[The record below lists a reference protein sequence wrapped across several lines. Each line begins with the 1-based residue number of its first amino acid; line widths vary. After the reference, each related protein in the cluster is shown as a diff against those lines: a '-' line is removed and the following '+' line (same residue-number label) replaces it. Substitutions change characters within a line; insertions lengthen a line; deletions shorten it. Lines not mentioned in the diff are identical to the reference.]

1 VPDTLDALGE
11 TADWILDEFPDSPV
25 LRPQAL
31 STALTLAQQH
41 CALDPRAV
49 KFETWQA
56 WVTAMQTGSALFA
69 AATAPEGTSV
79 TCRIKERERVLPA
92 TGMES
97 HLNAG
102 AWVTAFYLA
111 MICRDNDRLR
121 RLADVPVSLLRESG
135 AVFDEYIYS
144 WVEALQSF
152 WLGRQDVGDKL
163 VAAVDGTSPEARRH
177 ADAGLMSKILYPPTL
192 MLYRILRRDS
202 AEFGKALADALLW
215 HKEYWTADE
224 ERATS
229 ADGLVAL
236 GPLALACLARDQGIT
251 VEVESE
257 YLPKAL
263 LEYSWIGEIDY

>member
-11 TADWILDEFPDSPV
+11 TVNWILDEFAGSPV

-31 STALTLAQQH
+31 GAALTLAQQY
-41 CALDPRAV
+41 CALDPQAM

-69 AATAPEGTSV
+69 AGTAPAGTTV
-79 TCRIKERERVLPA
+79 VCRIKERERTLPA
-92 TGMES
+92 TGPES

-102 AWVTAFYLA
+102 TWVTSFYLA

-121 RLADVPVSLLRESG
+121 RLAEVPVSLLRDSG
-135 AVFDEYIYS
+135 AAFDEYAYS
-144 WVEALQSF
+144 WVETLQSF

-163 VAAVDGTSPEARRH
+163 VAAVDGTKAEALRY
-177 ADAGLMSKILYPPTL
+177 ADADLMSKILYPPL
-192 MLYRILRRDS
+192 ILLYRVIRRAP
-202 AEFGKALADALLW
+202 AEFNKALADALRG
-215 HKEYWTADE
+215 HKAYWAADE
-224 ERATS
+224 TRATS

-236 GPLALACLARDQGIT
+236 GPLAMACLARDQGIP
-251 VEVESE
+251 VEVESD

-263 LEYSWIGEIDY
+263 LEYAWIGEVEY